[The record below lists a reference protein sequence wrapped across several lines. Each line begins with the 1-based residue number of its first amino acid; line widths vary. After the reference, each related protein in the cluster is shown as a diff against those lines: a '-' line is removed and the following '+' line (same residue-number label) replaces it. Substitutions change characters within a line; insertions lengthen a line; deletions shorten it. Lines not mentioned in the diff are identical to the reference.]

1 MPKLSLSFPLLR
13 DRELI
18 FASRHFSS
26 LSLFSTEITHTECKM
41 RKLLFV
47 IDPGTLLVENMQIN
61 GQTEDPDR
69 TIALSLR
76 DNSNNWVILDPVQQR
91 LYLNS
96 TGRVLDRDPPSYI
109 QTIVVQVQCTNEL
122 IGTVILHEVR
132 IIVRDRND
140 NAPHFRQPRYYVAV
154 NELTPVGTTIFSGF
168 AGNNGAVDIDD
179 GPNGQIEYTIQY
191 NPNDPTANKTFAI
204 PLTLSGSV
212 VLRERLNYEEITR
225 YLVIIQANDR
235 APDSRDRLTATTT
248 LTVDVL
254 DGDDLGPM
262 FLPCSLVDNTRDCKP
277 LTYRAIVSELADPVS
292 LVAQWVVRVTPS
304 GAGHQ
309 VVRVTPS
316 GAGLQVDRVTPSWAG
331 HQVVRVTP
339 SGAGL
344 QVDRVTPSGAGHQV
358 VRVTPSGAGL
368 QVDRVTPSWAGHQ
381 VVRVTPSGAGLQVDR
396 VTPSWAG
403 HQVVRVTPSGA
414 GLQVDRVTPSGAVH
428 QVVRVTPSGA
438 GHQVDRVTPS
448 WAGHQV
454 VRVTPSGAGLQVV
467 RLTPNQV
474 NPVNV
479 TPPIQAVDQDRN
491 IQPPSDRPGI
501 LYFILIGK
509 PESYADYFLLNSTTA
524 ELRLLQP
531 VSREQHQRFD
541 LVIKAEQDNGHPL
554 PAFANLHIEV
564 LDENDQ
570 APYFQLV
577 TYHGFVM
584 ESAPVGTT
592 ISSNASLTCPLS
604 IVALDNDVEQTKD
617 PMVQF
622 SLDNYAS
629 IFAVTPTG
637 LARYLTLLKPVD
649 REEQQSYGFT
659 MVASDGV
666 HESSPVT
673 INITV
678 IDANDNTPTFPNVS
692 YSVNVYTDMQPGE
705 TVLRLT
711 ATDTDEGPNG
721 LISYSIVAGAQG
733 HFIMDN
739 RTGLI
744 TVAPGVNLTMGHSYA
759 LTVRAEDS
767 APSSEQRSSI
777 TTVYIE
783 VLPPSNQS
791 PPSFPLLLY
800 SLEVSEAMRIGA
812 TLLRLQATDR
822 ERDPIT
828 YAIQSGDPDNVFE
841 LHQTQGL
848 LLLAKL
854 LDRERTDRYTLAVT
868 ASDHRP
874 DGTSTTTVSVL
885 VTDIND
891 NDPVFDSLLPRN
903 LTVLE
908 EQANAFVG
916 QVKATD
922 PDLGANGQ
930 VRYRLLTHTDLF
942 RITSDGNISTTTTLD
957 RERRA
962 HYDLVVEA
970 YDAATDPRRATVKL
984 YVSVLDVDD
993 NSPVF
998 SQASYS
1004 VLLPENSPAG
1014 IILHLS
1020 VSASHTHAHTRTRM
1034 HARAQASDPDMISN
1048 VTYRIRTEE
1057 AKELFVLDPITGD
1070 LRVLYTLDYEK
1081 LSTQETTRTF
1091 VVEALDEGG
1100 SMPAGLT
1107 TVTVSITDMND
1118 FSPVFSQTTYAGMVA
1133 PNAAKGTII
1142 TTVQA
1147 EDLDT
1152 PGTVASRV
1160 HYRVD
1165 LEQFPYSA
1173 TIFDVEKHTGNI
1185 FTRVNLNEEPNTKF
1199 SLVVLAY
1206 DDGEPVKFNKT
1217 LVEIT
1222 VLQPSVI
1229 PVFTQEEYRFPPVSE
1244 SAPVGK
1250 AVGVVLAAAV
1260 NQTIVYSVLEGDDGG
1275 EFTLDNQTGLIS
1287 TAKPLDYESK
1297 SSFVL
1302 RVVADSMRVVS
1313 SNLRAPSK
1321 SNTAKVFIDVKD
1333 ENDHPP
1339 VFTKPLYLAGV
1350 AEDARTFTSVLQVQ
1364 ALDKDTGNYS
1374 AMRYRLTTPPT
1385 ADGKD
1390 SFVIEPY
1397 TGIIKTAIVYRN
1409 MRRYYFRFDVIATDN
1424 YGQGLSSSAQVVVSV
1439 VNQLDMQVVVSNVP
1453 PTVVEENKEQLIG
1466 ILEQY
1471 VQDQVP
1477 GSTVM
1482 VESVGP
1488 HRYGDTYEQEDY
1500 SKSDLMVYAI
1510 DPMTN
1515 RALSIQELFKFLDGK
1530 LLDIS
1535 KAFQPYLGRGGR
1547 ILEIRTPDVVTSVK
1561 KAVQAV
1567 GYTEGALLALAVII
1581 ILCCVPAILIVIFT
1595 YRQRQTECAKT
1606 ARIQMALPAGK
1617 PGGAAPSNLY
1627 EELGDSTMA
1636 KTCVLEEGDCQRLI
1650 SEFSSRVIATHKHS
1664 AANGVLFNNLL
1675 RSECSVSFL
1684 SDENPLTITSPL
1696 YCDDSRGCGGPKHS
1710 ASTQQHADSPDR
1722 CFSVRHFSV
1731 RRLGHSWTL
1740 PSRLRRREAGA
1751 GGRRSHLVVMDP
1763 VQPDTE
1769 EKPGGPQ
1776 WPQLT
1781 VREQTT
1787 GRDTRGSL
1795 SLDFL
1800 LCDEPWSVD
1809 AGSGTPTIIIAQN
1822 DSTPPPSHKPTPLGV
1837 RKPPS
1842 LAACL
1847 REDTYEVNLEIIP
1860 DHPGVPAPLP
1870 PTEATLQTTSTSP
1883 PHHSSPPPRSPPPP
1897 PLLSPPTPPPLP
1909 VLSLPAPSLLLLPPL
1924 PPVTSLQTV
1933 TLRPPPL
1940 PPPAETPRKELKRVL
1955 GHIQNIADIEKA
1967 VANMYSQ
1974 IDRKQQP
1981 PKVAPKSPVAVTTE
1995 MGRPE
2000 AETTLEA
2007 EPVQRAD
2014 TENQKNPN
2022 LNSVFVS
2029 VSESSPSQYT
2039 MLSSTGE
2046 GPVSGI
2052 GGLALSGQTQP
2063 SLTGRVYGHQE
2074 VCAVIPC
2081 NIPSFSSAPPFHPDS
2096 PANVLLQ
2103 LQMLQPSLLR
2113 PEELS
2118 MESGIDPGQDYYTQ
2132 DYYNYDHGYELPQYG
2147 SRRKLISP
2155 AGVYDEYGEVI
2166 VEDGGSYYYSPH
2178 ESEGEVAR
2186 CGIRLIP
2193 PQSLSPLNLPKLVLQ
2208 SQPDPA
2214 EGATPPQRSR
2224 AVRKLSRLLG
2234 PLGPR
2239 HAPWKKARI
2248 FPFSDEETDGADAP
2262 KLPPG
2267 HRTDSSH
2274 SSLVIN
2280 GSCFQSRDVKS
2291 LTKRSLGKIPSR
2303 ARISKKSLSSI
2314 KKTTYSSSDG
2324 IVSVSKATNDLER
2337 ELQSFPFWSD
2347 FLETGNKGQP
2357 FREAAVC
2364 ETSSDRITAIST
2376 HTYPKRHQEMAYMSS
2391 FDSDEEQGRSEDSD
2405 RMGRSKAKQDAYKG
2419 ESKPVGESGIDQ
2431 YSETETEMEQ
2441 ETEAEK
2447 ESDSEKESET
2457 GGQTVVS
2464 EQKKQEV
2471 IEEEEDEEKERDSID
2486 KESEEDR
2493 ESSSSAGSLSPSVKC
2508 PLCPKISETSRRQ
2521 SSCSENHSNV
2531 EVSLEGA
2538 RLSPIAKDEERHA
2551 VSERSHS
2558 SEKHQVST
2566 EGIGDPR
2573 YARKKRIKL
2582 VVDREYETSS
2592 TGDDSAPEPHRSRL
2606 PNVSTHNNIN
2616 GSMYLTQ
2623 NGSVFRTRRVTHANN
2638 VKFSSPVRL
2647 GKHFKKLDK
2656 LAVTQEER
2664 VPLNSPAT
2672 TGTAT
2677 GGQHTEPMPS
2687 GGSLASSSTGPEGIT
2702 SRPGI
2707 TQGWEQTQDA
2717 DKQESTVA
2725 NQEVRDPLGS
2735 HSDRTQSD
2743 EEELWMGPWNN
2754 LHIPMTK

>member
-1 MPKLSLSFPLLR
+1 MHIKMLVYLSLSPSLL
-13 DRELI
+13 I
-18 FASRHFSS
+18 T
-26 LSLFSTEITHTECKM
+26 LFLTTDWQYEECKLS
-41 RKLLFV
+41 RAGPPATIV
-47 IDPGTLLVENMQIN
+47 AIDEESPNGTLLVENMQIN

-96 TGRVLDRDPPSYI
+96 TGRVLDRDENLLTI
-109 QTIVVQVQCTNEL
+109 LLQTNCHLFPCTNEL

-292 LVAQWVVRVTPS
+292 LV
-304 GAGHQ
+304 
-309 VVRVTPS
+309 
-316 GAGLQVDRVTPSWAG
+316 
-331 HQVVRVTP
+331 
-339 SGAGL
+339 
-344 QVDRVTPSGAGHQV
+344 
-358 VRVTPSGAGL
+358 
-368 QVDRVTPSWAGHQ
+368 
-381 VVRVTPSGAGLQVDR
+381 
-396 VTPSWAG
+396 
-403 HQVVRVTPSGA
+403 
-414 GLQVDRVTPSGAVH
+414 
-428 QVVRVTPSGA
+428 
-438 GHQVDRVTPS
+438 
-448 WAGHQV
+448 
-454 VRVTPSGAGLQVV
+454 
-467 RLTPNQV
+467 

-604 IVALDNDVEQTKD
+604 IVAMDNDVEQTPPTPLKIN
-617 PMVQF
+617 QHLF

-868 ASDHRP
+868 ASDRRP

-984 YVSVLDVDD
+984 SVSVLDVDD

-1020 VSASHTHAHTRTRM
+1020 
-1034 HARAQASDPDMISN
+1034 ASDPDMISN

-1567 GYTEGALLALAVII
+1567 GYTEGALLALVVII
-1581 ILCCVPAILIVIFT
+1581 ILCLSSG
-1595 YRQRQTECAKT
+1595 RQTECAKT

-1627 EELGDSTMA
+1627 EELGDSTM
-1636 KTCVLEEGDCQRLI
+1636 
-1650 SEFSSRVIATHKHS
+1650 
-1664 AANGVLFNNLL
+1664 
-1675 RSECSVSFL
+1675 
-1684 SDENPLTITSPL
+1684 
-1696 YCDDSRGCGGPKHS
+1696 
-1710 ASTQQHADSPDR
+1710 
-1722 CFSVRHFSV
+1722 
-1731 RRLGHSWTL
+1731 
-1740 PSRLRRREAGA
+1740 
-1751 GGRRSHLVVMDP
+1751 
-1763 VQPDTE
+1763 
-1769 EKPGGPQ
+1769 
-1776 WPQLT
+1776 
-1781 VREQTT
+1781 
-1787 GRDTRGSL
+1787 
-1795 SLDFL
+1795 
-1800 LCDEPWSVD
+1800 
-1809 AGSGTPTIIIAQN
+1809 
-1822 DSTPPPSHKPTPLGV
+1822 
-1837 RKPPS
+1837 
-1842 LAACL
+1842 
-1847 REDTYEVNLEIIP
+1847 
-1860 DHPGVPAPLP
+1860 
-1870 PTEATLQTTSTSP
+1870 
-1883 PHHSSPPPRSPPPP
+1883 
-1897 PLLSPPTPPPLP
+1897 
-1909 VLSLPAPSLLLLPPL
+1909 
-1924 PPVTSLQTV
+1924 
-1933 TLRPPPL
+1933 
-1940 PPPAETPRKELKRVL
+1940 
-1955 GHIQNIADIEKA
+1955 
-1967 VANMYSQ
+1967 
-1974 IDRKQQP
+1974 
-1981 PKVAPKSPVAVTTE
+1981 
-1995 MGRPE
+1995 
-2000 AETTLEA
+2000 
-2007 EPVQRAD
+2007 
-2014 TENQKNPN
+2014 
-2022 LNSVFVS
+2022 
-2029 VSESSPSQYT
+2029 
-2039 MLSSTGE
+2039 
-2046 GPVSGI
+2046 
-2052 GGLALSGQTQP
+2052 
-2063 SLTGRVYGHQE
+2063 
-2074 VCAVIPC
+2074 
-2081 NIPSFSSAPPFHPDS
+2081 
-2096 PANVLLQ
+2096 
-2103 LQMLQPSLLR
+2103 
-2113 PEELS
+2113 
-2118 MESGIDPGQDYYTQ
+2118 
-2132 DYYNYDHGYELPQYG
+2132 YELPQYG

-2178 ESEGEVAR
+2178 ESEGEV
-2186 CGIRLIP
+2186 
-2193 PQSLSPLNLPKLVLQ
+2193 LPG
-2208 SQPDPA
+2208 STFSNSNI
-2214 EGATPPQRSR
+2214 E
-2224 AVRKLSRLLG
+2224 KLSRLLG
-2234 PLGPR
+2234 SLRPR

-2314 KKTTYSSSDG
+2314 KKTTDSSSDG

-2531 EVSLEGA
+2531 ELSLEGA

-2573 YARKKRIKL
+2573 
-2582 VVDREYETSS
+2582 VQE
-2592 TGDDSAPEPHRSRL
+2592 
-2606 PNVSTHNNIN
+2606 NI
-2616 GSMYLTQ
+2616 
-2623 NGSVFRTRRVTHANN
+2623 RR
-2638 VKFSSPVRL
+2638 
-2647 GKHFKKLDK
+2647 
-2656 LAVTQEER
+2656 
-2664 VPLNSPAT
+2664 
-2672 TGTAT
+2672 
-2677 GGQHTEPMPS
+2677 
-2687 GGSLASSSTGPEGIT
+2687 T
-2702 SRPGI
+2702 SR
-2707 TQGWEQTQDA
+2707 A
-2717 DKQESTVA
+2717 DP
-2725 NQEVRDPLGS
+2725 D
-2735 HSDRTQSD
+2735 SDKAS
-2743 EEELWMGPWNN
+2743 
-2754 LHIPMTK
+2754 